1 MKRILIIED
10 DISILNGLRDVLIFK
25 SYDVITATDGDSGYK
40 TAVEKS
46 PDLIILD
53 IMLPKMDGFTLC
65 KKLRDEGNMT
75 PVLMLTARGEEP
87 DKVQGLDFGADD
99 YVTKPF
105 SLPEL
110 LARVRA
116 LLRRK
121 LGAETEK
128 VSPDSIK
135 LGDIFLDFKK
145 YKALKGELPLSLTP
159 KEYGV
164 LKCLAT
170 RAGDVVTRDEL
181 LDEVWGYEKY
191 PTTRTVDN
199 HIAQLR
205 SKIEKNP
212 THPQYLITV
221 HGVGYKLVWD
231 DEKNENRIITK

>member
-10 DISILNGLRDVLIFK
+10 DISILKGLKDVLMFK
-25 SYDVITATDGDSGYK
+25 SYDVLTATDGASGYEA
-40 TAVEKS
+40 AVEKN

-53 IMLPKMDGFTLC
+53 IMLPKIDGFTLC
-65 KKLRDEGNMT
+65 KKLRDAGNMT

-87 DKVQGLDFGADD
+87 DKVQGLDIGADD

-116 LLRRK
+116 LLRRSPEEGK
-121 LGAETEK
+121 EK
-128 VSPDSIK
+128 TTPDSLR
-135 LGDIFLDFKK
+135 LGNVFLDFKK
-145 YKALKGELPLSLTP
+145 YEAFKEGVQLSLTP
-159 KEYGV
+159 KEFGV
-164 LKCLAT
+164 LRCLAS

-181 LDEVWGYEKY
+181 LDEVWGYEKF

-199 HIAQLR
+199 HLAQIR
-205 SKIEKNP
+205 SKIEENP
-212 THPQYLITV
+212 SDPRYLITV

-231 DEKNENRIITK
+231 EEKT

>member
-1 MKRILIIED
+1 MKRILLIED
-10 DISILNGLRDVLIFK
+10 DISILKGLKDVLTFK
-25 SYDVITATDGDSGYK
+25 SYEILTATDGESGYEA
-40 TAVEKS
+40 AVEKS

-65 KKLRDEGNMT
+65 KKLRDAGNMT

-87 DKVQGLDFGADD
+87 DKVQGLDIGADD

-116 LLRRK
+116 LLRRSP
-121 LGAETEK
+121 GEEK
-128 VSPDSIK
+128 ERILPDSLR
-135 LGDIFLDFKK
+135 LGNVFLDFKK
-145 YKALKGELPLSLTP
+145 YEAFKEGIELSLTP
-159 KEYGV
+159 KEFGV
-164 LKCLAT
+164 LRCLAA

-181 LDEVWGYEKY
+181 LDEVWGYEKF

-199 HIAQLR
+199 HLAQIR
-205 SKIEKNP
+205 SKIEENP
-212 THPQYLITV
+212 SDPRYLITV

-231 DEKNENRIITK
+231 EEKT

>member
-10 DISILNGLRDVLIFK
+10 DISILSGLKDVLVFK
-25 SYDVITATDGDSGYK
+25 SYDVLTATDGEKGY
-40 TAVEKS
+40 TMAVKEK

-65 KKLRDEGNMT
+65 KKLRDEGNAT
-75 PVLMLTARGEEP
+75 PILMLTARGEEP
-87 DKVQGLDFGADD
+87 DKVKGLDIGADD

-116 LLRRK
+116 LLRRTPEEDK
-121 LGAETEK
+121 E
-128 VSPDSIK
+128 SPPPASIK
-135 LGDIFLDFKK
+135 FGDVCVDFKK
-145 YKALKGELPLSLTP
+145 HEAYKGKTALNMSP
-159 KEYGV
+159 KEFGI
-164 LKCLAT
+164 LKCLAS
-170 RAGDVVTRDEL
+170 RAGEVVSRDEL
-181 LDEVWGYEKY
+181 LDEVWGYELY

-212 THPQYLITV
+212 ADPKYLITV
-221 HGVGYKLVWD
+221 HSVGYKLILD
-231 DEKNENRIITK
+231 KESLDK

>member
-25 SYDVITATDGDSGYK
+25 SYDVFTATDGEAGYE

-65 KKLRDEGNMT
+65 KKLRDEGNMI

-87 DKVQGLDFGADD
+87 DKVKGLDFGADD

-116 LLRRK
+116 LLRRRPGEK
-121 LGAETEK
+121 TEK
-128 VSPDSIK
+128 TLPDSIE
-135 LGDIFLDFKK
+135 LGNISLDFKK
-145 YKALKGELPLSLTP
+145 YEALKGGEHLSLSP
-159 KEYGV
+159 KEFGV
-164 LKCLAT
+164 LRYLAT
-170 RAGDVVTRDEL
+170 CAGDVVTRDEL
-181 LDEVWGYEKY
+181 LDEVWGYQKY

-205 SKIEKNP
+205 SKIEENP
-212 THPQYLITV
+212 AKPRYLITI
-221 HGVGYKLVWD
+221 HGIGYKMVLD
-231 DEKNENRIITK
+231 DEKT

>member
-25 SYDVITATDGDSGYK
+25 SYDVFTATDGEAGYE
-40 TAVEKS
+40 TAVEKN

-65 KKLRDEGNMT
+65 KKLRDEGNMI

-87 DKVQGLDFGADD
+87 DKVKGLDFGADD

-116 LLRRK
+116 LLRRRPGK
-121 LGAETEK
+121 KTEK
-128 VSPDSIK
+128 TLPDSIE
-135 LGDIFLDFKK
+135 LGNISLDFKK
-145 YKALKGELPLSLTP
+145 YEALKGGKPLSLSP
-159 KEYGV
+159 KQFGV
-164 LKCLAT
+164 LRYLAT
-170 RAGDVVTRDEL
+170 CAGDVVTRDEL
-181 LDEVWGYEKY
+181 LDEVWGYEKF

-205 SKIEKNP
+205 SKIEENP
-212 THPQYLITV
+212 AKPRYLITI
-221 HGVGYKLVWD
+221 HGIGYKMVLD
-231 DEKNENRIITK
+231 DEKT

>member
-10 DISILNGLRDVLIFK
+10 DISILNGLKDVLIFK
-25 SYDVITATDGDSGYK
+25 SYDVLTATDGESGYE

-65 KKLRDEGNMT
+65 KKLRDAGDIT

-116 LLRRK
+116 LLRRRP
-121 LGAETEK
+121 GEEAEK
-128 VSPDSIK
+128 VSPDSIR
-135 LGDIFLDFKK
+135 LGNIFLDFKK
-145 YKALKGELPLSLTP
+145 YEALKEGQPLSLTP
-159 KEYGV
+159 KEFGI
-164 LKCLAT
+164 LRCLAT

-181 LDEVWGYEKY
+181 LDEVWGYDKY

-199 HIAQLR
+199 HLAQLR
-205 SKIEKNP
+205 SKIEENP
-212 THPQYLITV
+212 ANPQYLITV

-231 DEKNENRIITK
+231 DEKT

>member
-10 DISILNGLRDVLIFK
+10 DISILKGLKDVLMFK
-25 SYDVITATDGDSGYK
+25 SYEVLTATDGESGYEM
-40 TAVEKS
+40 AVEKN

-65 KKLRDEGNMT
+65 KKLRDAGNMT

-87 DKVQGLDFGADD
+87 DKVQGLDIGADD

-116 LLRRK
+116 LLRRSPEEGK
-121 LGAETEK
+121 EK
-128 VSPDSIK
+128 KPPDSLR
-135 LGDIFLDFKK
+135 LGNVFLDFKK
-145 YKALKGELPLSLTP
+145 HEAYKEEVQLSLTP
-159 KEYGV
+159 KEFGV
-164 LKCLAT
+164 LRCLAA

-181 LDEVWGYEKY
+181 LDSVWGYEKF

-199 HIAQLR
+199 HLAQLR
-205 SKIEKNP
+205 SKIEENP
-212 THPQYLITV
+212 SAPRYLITV
-221 HGVGYKLVWD
+221 HGVGYRLVWD
-231 DEKNENRIITK
+231 EEKT

>member
-10 DISILNGLRDVLIFK
+10 DVSILNGLKDVLTFK
-25 SYDVITATDGDSGYK
+25 SYDVLTATDGASGYEV
-40 TAVEKS
+40 AVEKM

-65 KKLRDEGNMT
+65 KKLRDQGNMT

-87 DKVQGLDFGADD
+87 DKVQGLDIGADD

-116 LLRRK
+116 LLRRRPREEKEKTPPDSLK
-121 LGAETEK
+121 LGN
-128 VSPDSIK
+128 V
-135 LGDIFLDFKK
+135 FLDFRK
-145 YKALKGELPLSLTP
+145 YKALRAGQPMSLTP

-164 LKCLAT
+164 LRCLAS
-170 RAGDVVTRDEL
+170 RFGDVVTRDEL
-181 LDEVWGYEKY
+181 LDEVWGYEKF

-199 HIAQLR
+199 HLAQIR
-205 SKIEKNP
+205 SKIEENP
-212 THPQYLITV
+212 SDPRYLITV

-231 DEKNENRIITK
+231 EEKI

>member
-1 MKRILIIED
+1 MKKILIIED
-10 DISILNGLRDVLIFK
+10 DISILNGLKDVLMFK
-25 SYDVITATDGDSGYK
+25 SYDVLTATDGEWGYEA
-40 TAVEKS
+40 AVKES

-87 DKVQGLDFGADD
+87 DKVQGLDLGADD

-116 LLRRK
+116 LLRRRV
-121 LGAETEK
+121 GEEK
-128 VSPDSIK
+128 QRVPPDSIEF
-135 LGDIFLDFKK
+135 GNVIIDFKK
-145 YKALKGELPLSLTP
+145 YKALKRGKSLSLSP
-159 KEYGV
+159 KEFGV
-164 LKCLAT
+164 LKYLAS
-170 RAGDVVTRDEL
+170 RVGDVVTRNEL
-181 LDEVWGYEKY
+181 LDEVWGYECY

-205 SKIEKNP
+205 SKIEENP
-212 THPQYLITV
+212 MDPQNLITV
-221 HGVGYKLVWD
+221 HGVGYKLVLG
-231 DEKNENRIITK
+231 DEKKG

>member
-10 DISILNGLRDVLIFK
+10 DISILSGLKDVLMFK
-25 SYDVITATDGDSGYK
+25 SYEVLTATDGESGYEA
-40 TAVEKS
+40 AVEKN
-46 PDLIILD
+46 PDLIVLD

-65 KKLRDEGNMT
+65 KKLRDKGNMT

-87 DKVQGLDFGADD
+87 DKVQGLDYGADD

-116 LLRRK
+116 LLRRRP
-121 LGAETEK
+121 GEETEK
-128 VSPDSIK
+128 KPPDSIK
-135 LGDIFLDFKK
+135 FGNIFLDFKK
-145 YKALKGELPLSLTP
+145 YEALRGGLPLSLSP
-159 KEYGV
+159 KEFGV
-164 LKCLAT
+164 LRYLAS
-170 RAGDVVTRDEL
+170 RAGDVVARDEL

-205 SKIEKNP
+205 SKIEENP
-212 THPQYLITV
+212 AAPHYLITV

-231 DEKNENRIITK
+231 KENK

>member
-10 DISILNGLRDVLIFK
+10 DISILSGLKDVLMFK
-25 SYDVITATDGDSGYK
+25 SYEVLSATDGESGYEM
-40 TAVEKS
+40 AVKKS

-75 PVLMLTARGEEP
+75 PVLMLTARGEDP
-87 DKVQGLDFGADD
+87 DKVQGLDIGADD

-116 LLRRK
+116 LLRRAP
-121 LGAETEK
+121 GEEIQNIP
-128 VSPDSIK
+128 PDSIQ
-135 LGDIFLDFKK
+135 LGNVFLDFKK
-145 YKALKGELPLSLTP
+145 YEALKGGQPLNLTP
-159 KEYGV
+159 KEFGV
-164 LKCLAT
+164 LKCLAAH
-170 RAGDVVTRDEL
+170 AGDVVTRDEL
-181 LDEVWGYEKY
+181 LDEVWGYDKY

-199 HIAQLR
+199 HLAQLR
-205 SKIEKNP
+205 SKIEEDP
-212 THPQYLITV
+212 SDPRYLITV

-231 DEKNENRIITK
+231 EEKT

>member
-1 MKRILIIED
+1 MNRILIIED
-10 DISILNGLRDVLIFK
+10 DISILKGLKDVLMFK
-25 SYDVITATDGDSGYK
+25 SYEVLTATDGVSGYEA
-40 TAVEKS
+40 AVDKN

-65 KKLRDEGNMT
+65 KKLRDQGNMA

-116 LLRRK
+116 LLRRRP
-121 LGAETEK
+121 GEETEK
-128 VSPDSIK
+128 KPPDSLK
-135 LGDIFLDFKK
+135 LGNVFLDFRK
-145 YKALKGELPLSLTP
+145 YEAFKGGVQMSLTP
-159 KEYGV
+159 KEFGV
-164 LKCLAT
+164 LRCLAT

-199 HIAQLR
+199 HLAQIR
-205 SKIEKNP
+205 SKIEENP
-212 THPQYLITV
+212 SDPRYLITV

-231 DEKNENRIITK
+231 EEKT

>member
-10 DISILNGLRDVLIFK
+10 DISILNGLKDVLIFK
-25 SYDVITATDGDSGYK
+25 SYDVLTATDGESGYEM
-40 TAVEKS
+40 AVEKS

-65 KKLRDEGNMT
+65 KKLRDAGDIT

-87 DKVQGLDFGADD
+87 DKVHGLDLGADD

-116 LLRRK
+116 LLRRRP
-121 LGAETEK
+121 GEETEK
-128 VSPDSIK
+128 VSPDSIQ
-135 LGDIFLDFKK
+135 LGNIFLDFKK
-145 YKALKGELPLSLTP
+145 YKALKDGLPLNLTP
-159 KEYGV
+159 KEFGV
-164 LKCLAT
+164 LRFLAT
-170 RAGDVVTRDEL
+170 RTGDVITRDEL
-181 LDEVWGYEKY
+181 LDEVWGYDKY

-199 HIAQLR
+199 HLAQLR
-205 SKIEKNP
+205 SKIEENP
-212 THPQYLITV
+212 TNPQYLITV

-231 DEKNENRIITK
+231 DEKT